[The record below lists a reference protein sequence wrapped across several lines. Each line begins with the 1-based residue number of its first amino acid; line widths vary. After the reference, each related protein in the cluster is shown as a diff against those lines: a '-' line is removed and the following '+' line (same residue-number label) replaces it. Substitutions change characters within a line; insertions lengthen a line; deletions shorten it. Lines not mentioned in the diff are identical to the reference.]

1 MEFLRGAATPSAYHD
16 WEGWY
21 GFDRGYRLGL
31 GDMDGVGDMGH
42 VGKGRYGCGWGIWHI
57 F

>member
-31 GDMDGVGDMGH
+31 GDMDGVVDMGH
-42 VGKGRYGCGWGIWHI
+42 VGKGRYGCG
-57 F
+57 